1 MKVTFETTGAMRI
14 VETKGGEPGI
24 TAGAL
29 VLGEDMT
36 LDELAEFEE
45 RVKETFDE
53 LMDRRRAQLEEQR
66 EAERMMHDA
75 DAQLLNSYPRP
86 HGSRNCIKA
95 GLGFMAD
102 TAFDRNQW
110 RNSALDRMLDTKGS
124 ETDDQ
129 RD

>member
-14 VETKGGEPGI
+14 VETKGGKPGM

-29 VLGEDMT
+29 VL
-36 LDELAEFEE
+36 DEGMNLEELIEFED
-45 RVKETFDE
+45 RVEAMFSE
-53 LMDRRRAQLEEQR
+53 AMDARY
-66 EAERMMHDA
+66 EAHDA
-75 DAQLLNSYPRP
+75 DTGLLNSEP
-86 HGSRNCIKA
+86 HGPRGCVHRTSRH
-95 GLGFMAD
+95 LGGMAD
-102 TAFDRNQW
+102 TVFDRKQW